1 MIITERMFEDYK
13 RNVKQGDCLI
23 YGEAKDGHFSNS
35 IIGEGFDIMVA
46 LCCLIQSFSEANK
59 ISCDEIMADI
69 KDMLQTYADMKNQEG
84 GDR

>member
-35 IIGEGFDIMVA
+35 MIGEGFDIMVA
-46 LCCLIQSFSEANK
+46 LCCMIQSFSKANK
-59 ISCDEIMADI
+59 MSYDEIMADI
-69 KDMLQTYADMKNQEG
+69 NQMLKDYNDNFSEG
-84 GDR
+84 GEH